1 MNRRT
6 NRPIRS
12 ATSPSAPRGGV
23 TLVEVLMSLLVVGVG
38 LVSVAV
44 LFPLSI
50 LRTIEATQLTSATMV
65 RYNAEELIDAFP
77 GIIFDPEGDGDAAE
91 HANTNY
97 IVDPFGFDVLTTLSG
112 AAVPAT
118 GASPVPFGGVPGAS
132 GDPDVLERFPGS
144 ISTGT
149 IIPDLITP
157 NPSRSVNFVTQPDS
171 WDTLL
176 DETSS
181 IPANY
186 LPGAPSI
193 ELPGAAAAIGLTA
206 DYDGTVLGVPVYRA
220 IFFDATG
227 DRSHTRVLTGITNI
241 ANSVLTWA
249 DPLPNGFVPATAWL
263 QVQERHYSW
272 FLTVRR
278 GTPSPNGLFDPGPDL
293 QPGIAGVDD
302 NGDTVVDDAGE
313 LGWAGSDDV
322 ARLSENAQIEVVVF
336 FNRTAENG
344 DPMSDPPTGANA
356 LAESAYPL
364 LAPGFQRGVA
374 TVSLDWGTNP
384 EPFLKEGKFIF
395 DPEGARWYR
404 ILKITSTGA
413 TSARL
418 DLDRGAETNSVFSE
432 DAAEQGLGVFLPGIV
447 DVYPIATKAAEF

>member
-6 NRPIRS
+6 NQPIRS
-12 ATSPSAPRGGV
+12 AISPSAPRGGV

-65 RYNAEELIDAFP
+65 RYNAEELIDTFP
-77 GIIFDPEGDGDAAE
+77 AIVFDPEGDGDAGE

-112 AAVPAT
+112 AAVPAS
-118 GASPVPFGGVPGAS
+118 GESPVPFGS
-132 GDPDVLERFPGS
+132 FLERFPGS
-144 ISTGT
+144 IGNGG
-149 IIPDLITP
+149 IIPDLTTP
-157 NPSRSVNFVTQPDS
+157 NPSAAANFVTLPDS

-186 LPGAPSI
+186 LPATPSI

-249 DPLPNGFVPATAWL
+249 DPLPNGFTPATAWL

-272 FLTVRR
+272 LLTVRR
-278 GTPSPNGLFDPGPDL
+278 GTPSNHPGPDG
-293 QPGIAGVDD
+293 QPGEAGVDD
-302 NGDTVVDDAGE
+302 NGDTFIDDNGE
-313 LGWAGSDDV
+313 FGWPGTDDL
-322 ARLSENAQIEVVVF
+322 LSENAQIEVVVF
-336 FNRTAENG
+336 FNRTPENG

-356 LAESAYPL
+356 LAESTYPL
-364 LAPGFQRGVA
+364 LAPGFQRGSA
-374 TVSLDWGTNP
+374 SVSLDWGTNP

-404 ILKITSTGA
+404 ILKITSLGA
-413 TSARL
+413 TSAQL

-447 DVYPIATKAAEF
+447 DVYPIVGKTAEF

>member
-12 ATSPSAPRGGV
+12 ATSPSTLRGGV

-65 RYNAEELIDAFP
+65 RYNAEEMIDAFP
-77 GIIFDPEGDGDAAE
+77 ALAFNPDGDADVAE

-132 GDPDVLERFPGS
+132 GDPGVLERFPGS
-144 ISTGT
+144 IATGT
-149 IIPDLITP
+149 IIPDLGPPP
-157 NPSRSVNFVTQPDS
+157 NPSRAVNFVTQPDS

-186 LPGAPSI
+186 LPATPSI
-193 ELPGAAAAIGLTA
+193 EFPGAAAAIGLTA

-241 ANSVLTWA
+241 ANSVLTWN
-249 DPLPNGFVPATAWL
+249 DPLPNGFTPATAWL
-263 QVQERHYSW
+263 QAQERHYSW
-272 FLTVRR
+272 LLTVRR
-278 GTPSPNGLFDPGPDL
+278 GTPSDHPGPDK
-293 QPGIAGVDD
+293 QPGVAGVDD
-302 NGDTVVDDAGE
+302 NSDTVIDDVGE
-313 LGWAGSDDV
+313 LGWPGSDDL
-322 ARLSENAQIEVVVF
+322 LSENALIEVVVF
-336 FNRTAENG
+336 FNRTPENG
-344 DPMSDPPTGANA
+344 DPMSDPPTGADA

-404 ILKITSTGA
+404 ILKITSTGD

-447 DVYPIATKAAEF
+447 DVYPIARKSAEF